1 MGACILIEPALRD
14 KRTRLT
20 VPESS
25 VSMDA
30 MILNYIPEVKKEKAL
45 GRNIWMLSFVRKH

>member
-30 MILNYIPEVKKEKAL
+30 MILNYIPEVKKEKV
-45 GRNIWMLSFVRKH
+45 FVRKH